1 MALGNYTELQASI
14 ADFLNRSDLTLVI
27 PDFITMAEADMNRT
41 LRIKDMSVRT
51 RAPLSGQYL
60 KLPPD
65 FLGVRNIELMTDPVT
80 PL

>member
-1 MALGNYTELQASI
+1 
-14 ADFLNRSDLTLVI
+14 
-27 PDFITMAEADMNRT
+27 MAEADMNRT

-80 PL
+80 PLQYRNLQNLDLHRVSNGTGKPIYYSIMQNNL